1 MHLDS
6 DLARQLRVP
15 ATRAASEDA
24 LVTDAL
30 RRLDTLIAE
39 GVTTIEVK
47 SGYGLSVADEI
58 KMLRAARRLAAERDV
73 RVVTSY
79 LAAHAVPAEYKDR
92 ADAYIDEVVLPGL
105 DAAHAEGLVD
115 AVDGFCEGIAFSPA
129 QMARVF
135 DRAGV
140 SKVAVWCS
148 PRWARCRS

>member
-1 MHLDS
+1 MRCPPGCLHRILKAPVS
-6 DLARQLRVP
+6 SGSASRFTCSEYGLTAGGGIVSTVT

-79 LAAHAVPAEYKDR
+79 LAAHAVPSAVAAPS
-92 ADAYIDEVVLPGL
+92 ADERF
-105 DAAHAEGLVD
+105 
-115 AVDGFCEGIAFSPA
+115 GFRFGRERQAT
-129 QMARVF
+129 
-135 DRAGV
+135 
-140 SKVAVWCS
+140 
-148 PRWARCRS
+148 